1 MDWTRLK
8 NDVNGNSR
16 WVCHWL
22 TFKPAA
28 NTYEE
33 ALTLAR
39 KIGGRKYHNKH
50 YGGGVVFQTFGP
62 DDIGPH
68 IAQIVERAQL
78 ARETFDSNLN
88 ITLAEIGSMTGFSV
102 AEVKKILIPGGVK

>member
-1 MDWTRLK
+1 MDWIRVK

-28 NTYEE
+28 DTYET
-33 ALTLAR
+33 ALALAR
-39 KIGGRKYHNKH
+39 KIGGRKYHNKQ
-50 YGGGVVFQTFGP
+50 YGGGIVFQCYGP

-68 IAQIVERAQL
+68 IARVL
-78 ARETFDSNLN
+78 ARAKTADAIARRVIPL
-88 ITLAEIGSMTGFSV
+88 
-102 AEVKKILIPGGVK
+102 VKVTT